1 MTTDIRPISILT
13 PEILASSKWWAIIGE
28 HFTDIRLS
36 SDLCITD
43 NGVKGPVDIYTG
55 NLYCT
60 PVTVDKYGIP
70 KTGLWPV
77 LDGEEEILEF
87 AAFTKRYDKWSFFGP
102 FADTRKETTF
112 YLEIRTGDGDVQA
125 MSKLARP
132 PKLGMEPVRRQ
143 GNRWVWARTDISMQ
157 PGSEHS

>member
-13 PEILASSKWWAIIGE
+13 PEILASSEWWAFIDE

-36 SDLCITD
+36 DELLWSFSINLTSYADI
-43 NGVKGPVDIYTG
+43 VK
-55 NLYCT
+55 CC
-60 PVTVDKYGIP
+60 PVTRDKYGMHHAAP
-70 KTGLWPV
+70 WPV
-77 LDGEEEILEF
+77 LDGEQEIEEFTAF
-87 AAFTKRYDKWSFFGP
+87 AERYDTWPLFGP

-143 GNRWVWARTDISMQ
+143 GNRWVWARTDISTQ
-157 PGSEHS
+157 QDSEHS